1 MRLDV
6 INLIIDL
13 VVGEWYNLVS
23 AQQIHVCVY
32 THLTHMYFL
41 LTIYRVNTN
50 FETFFRNKLRRKKK
64 KYTQGFSWYAND
76 FWAIELHSLKLARTG
91 EIHYI
96 SLFCTS
102 VNIVYKRN
110 MSYIPLSTLC
120 IT

>member
-50 FETFFRNKLRRKKK
+50 FETFFRNKLRRKKRNILRVSVDM
-64 KYTQGFSWYAND
+64 QMIS
-76 FWAIELHSLKLARTG
+76 ELLS
-91 EIHYI
+91 
-96 SLFCTS
+96 CTH
-102 VNIVYKRN
+102 
-110 MSYIPLSTLC
+110 
-120 IT
+120 